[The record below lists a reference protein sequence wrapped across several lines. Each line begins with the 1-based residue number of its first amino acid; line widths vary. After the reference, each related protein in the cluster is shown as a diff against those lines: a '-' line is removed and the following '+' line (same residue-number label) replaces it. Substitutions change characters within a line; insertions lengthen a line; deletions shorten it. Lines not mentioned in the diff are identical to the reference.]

1 MRIDEE
7 RLKPYRKMT
16 DAQRNIRSA
25 NDFTQEV
32 LDYYMSGE
40 KLQGIKLPFKEYDHR
55 FRLKPEEL
63 TVLGGINGAGKS
75 LLASQMLLNAGDQ
88 GY

>member
-40 KLQGIKLPFKEYDHR
+40 KLQGIKLPFKAYDHR
-55 FRLKPEEL
+55 FRLKQEEL

-75 LLASQMLLNAGDQ
+75 LWASPILLNAGEQ
-88 GY
+88 G